1 MLGETRAVHRPRV
14 HGCEKYAVPREEI
27 ADERWGDPRGRYMK
41 NLHSP
46 ISVVVAAPYARGLS
60 RPRRSTGPQHQ
71 RVPVPRSLRHK
82 RVDPNGPTAPRGP
95 GPRRGRPQTLKLP
108 NLRGVFSTRTAS
120 SRSALTYSYKAT
132 CVRSTPTSVRPA
144 LAASGTSTSR
154 RRPAVAASR
163 RRTPTARKPAPTTT
177 RKPAAPRRLRPTAL
191 SVTRGPPRFT
201 DLRAAGVHRPD
212 LATPSQRRKLFGPD
226 PLTHRRELW
235 SRRRDAAT
243 PGRIAQE
250 RVFSAA
256 FLGAA
261 RTDLSALA

>member
-1 MLGETRAVHRPRV
+1 MF
-14 HGCEKYAVPREEI
+14 
-27 ADERWGDPRGRYMK
+27 

-46 ISVVVAAPYARGLS
+46 ISVAVAAPYARGLS
-60 RPRRSTGPQHQ
+60 RPRAR

-95 GPRRGRPQTLKLP
+95 GLRRGRPQTLKLQ
-108 NLRGVFSTRTAS
+108 NLRGVFSTRAAS
-120 SRSALTYSYKAT
+120 SRSSSTYSYKDT
-132 CVRSTPTSVRPA
+132 CARSTATSIRPA
-144 LAASGTSTSR
+144 LAASGTSTSE

-163 RRTPTARKPAPTTT
+163 RRTPTARKPAPITT
-177 RKPAAPRRLRPTAL
+177 RRPVVARRPRPAAL
-191 SVTRGPPRFT
+191 SVTRGLPRYT
-201 DLRAAGVHRPD
+201 DLRAAGVHRPH
-212 LATPSQRRKLFGPD
+212 LETPSQRRKPFGPD

-261 RTDLSALA
+261 RTDLSALT

>member
-1 MLGETRAVHRPRV
+1 MR
-14 HGCEKYAVPREEI
+14 
-27 ADERWGDPRGRYMK
+27 
-41 NLHSP
+41 NLHTPSRWP
-46 ISVVVAAPYARGLS
+46 WRRPTPGASRGPALDG
-60 RPRRSTGPQHQ
+60 TTHHQ

-82 RVDPNGPTAPRGP
+82 RVDPNGPTAPRGS
-95 GPRRGRPQTLKLP
+95 GPRRGRPRTLKLQ
-108 NLRGVFSTRTAS
+108 NLRGVFSTRAAS
-120 SRSALTYSYKAT
+120 SRSSSPYSYKDT
-132 CVRSTPTSVRPA
+132 CARSTATSIRPA

-177 RKPAAPRRLRPTAL
+177 RRPVVPRRPRPTAL

-212 LATPSQRRKLFGPD
+212 LATPSQRRKPFGPD

-235 SRRRDAAT
+235 SGRRDAA
-243 PGRIAQE
+243 PLFRIAQE

-256 FLGAA
+256 ILGAA
-261 RTDLSALA
+261 RTDFSALA

>member
-1 MLGETRAVHRPRV
+1 MLETHNRLTPPQDIV
-14 HGCEKYAVPREEI
+14 HG
-27 ADERWGDPRGRYMK
+27 RWEAPYGRYRG
-41 NLHSP
+41 LHP
-46 ISVVVAAPYARGLS
+46 RTRPGMCRTPRRDLS
-60 RPRRSTGPQHQ
+60 RPRRSTGPHHQ

-95 GPRRGRPQTLKLP
+95 GPRRGRPQTVKLQ

-120 SRSALTYSYKAT
+120 SRSSSTYSYKAT
-132 CVRSTPTSVRPA
+132 CARSTPTSVRPA

-177 RKPAAPRRLRPTAL
+177 RKPAAPRRPRPTAL

-212 LATPSQRRKLFGPD
+212 LATPSQRRKPFGPD
-226 PLTHRRELW
+226 PLTKRRELW
-235 SRRRDAAT
+235 SGRRDAA
-243 PGRIAQE
+243 PLFRIAQE